1 MVSVKSY
8 AKLNISLKI
17 TGVSNGYHDLDSVVC
32 SVDKYDLITAKKRK
46 DDKILVS
53 FKGKYGFIP
62 KLQEETIAYK
72 TAKAFMDGAG
82 VKGVELTVYRN
93 IPDGSGMG
101 GSSADIAGV
110 LTALKKLYKL
120 NVNVEDLAD
129 LLGSDSKF
137 MLNGGFA
144 RLQGRGNIIKPLN
157 VNQNYYFIVIYSN
170 IPVTAKE
177 SFSLYDELGAYSS
190 SVDIDMVERGVLSG
204 DLEVISK
211 YGGND
216 LTESS
221 IKLNGE
227 IKRNLSALKDLSP
240 AVCFMT
246 GSGSTCFSMYKEYEM
261 ASWAYNKLKRTFG
274 ESVELLYS
282 IEPNKPSFFD
292 TLFKK

>member
-1 MVSVKSY
+1 
-8 AKLNISLKI
+8 
-17 TGVSNGYHDLDSVVC
+17 
-32 SVDKYDLITAKKRK
+32 
-46 DDKILVS
+46 
-53 FKGKYGFIP
+53 
-62 KLQEETIAYK
+62 
-72 TAKAFMDGAG
+72 
-82 VKGVELTVYRN
+82 
-93 IPDGSGMG
+93 
-101 GSSADIAGV
+101 
-110 LTALKKLYKL
+110 
-120 NVNVEDLAD
+120 
-129 LLGSDSKF
+129 

-157 VNQNYYFIVIYSN
+157 VNQNYYFIVIYSK